1 MKDQIMVDKYTSTAK
16 VIDGILIL
24 SLPDAVSPV
33 VWQMELGQ
41 SKSSALEIRNAEND
55 QFVLTL
61 KTPRQDVLDIA
72 TYASRD
78 QAIKALLVTTSAL
91 EKGRGQLKTHANTNS
106 AQPNGYPVP
115 VVTQKSGS
123 RAFNILK
130 KIVAWLAGI
139 TLGLVLLYAVAWLL
153 LGAINVIMTP
163 TSGTTA
169 STATSTPNGGAV
181 SADDFLE
188 NR

>member
-1 MKDQIMVDKYTSTAK
+1 MAEKYVSTAK

-41 SKSSALEIRNAEND
+41 SKSSAIEIRDAENS

-61 KTPRQDVLDIA
+61 KTPRQDVIDIA

-78 QAIKALLVTTSAL
+78 AALKALMVTSSAL
-91 EKGRGQLKTHANTNS
+91 EKARGQLKAPPTGT
-106 AQPNGYPVP
+106 PNGYPVP
-115 VVTQKSGS
+115 VVTRQPKSNSG
-123 RAFNILK
+123 ALNVLMKIIL
-130 KIVAWLAGI
+130 WLAGI
-139 TLGLVLLYAVAWLL
+139 AGSLILLLVVGWLL

-163 TSGTTA
+163 KSSTTA
-169 STATSTPNGGAV
+169 NSENSSGSAV
-181 SADDFLE
+181 SADEFLE

>member
-1 MKDQIMVDKYTSTAK
+1 MLTKLKDTTMADKYVSTAK

-41 SKSSALEIRNAEND
+41 SKSSALEIRETDND

-72 TYASRD
+72 TYANRD
-78 QAIKALLVTTSAL
+78 LAIKALLVTSAAL
-91 EKGRGQLKTHANTNS
+91 EKGRGQLKASPAAGAN
-106 AQPNGYPVP
+106 AYPLP
-115 VVTQKSGS
+115 VVTQSKSTSGVL
-123 RAFNILK
+123 AVLK
-130 KIVAWLAGI
+130 KTFVGLAIVAGSLI
-139 TLGLVLLYAVAWLL
+139 L
-153 LGAINVIMTP
+153 LGVVIFLIFSAVNIVM
-163 TSGTTA
+163 SA
-169 STATSTPNGGAV
+169 NSTPSAGVSGGAV
-181 SADDFLE
+181 SADEFLE